1 MPAPWVV
8 SSMAGAFSGRRLC
21 LTGQRTYDLGA
32 CEFQCNAPDFF
43 QLLRSPCYRGAVPT
57 SSCSSNGAT
66 ATRSVYPS
74 PLTVRVGQST
84 QLYGGLRDRYN
95 RPVECL
101 SNTPSWTLAD
111 STIAAIDRGLVTGLS
126 VGTTRITG
134 VSGSLSA
141 TAVVTVVAP

>member
-1 MPAPWVV
+1 MQRA
-8 SSMAGAFSGRRLC
+8 RLLPIVA
-21 LTGQRTYDLGA
+21 LTLLPGCSAYEQLFVERGD
-32 CEFQCNAPDFF
+32 CNA
-43 QLLRSPCYRGAVPT
+43 L
-57 SSCSSNGAT
+57 
-66 ATRSVYPS
+66 SVYPS

-111 STIAAIDRGLVTGLS
+111 STIAAIDRRGLVTGLS